1 MVKKTLAGVAI
12 LAVAGAVVLGTDVFS
27 YAGTACS
34 NLQQAVKSEITPEFE
49 LSRIRNEIDKLMPEI
64 RQHMAV
70 VAEQTVDVKDLEE
83 GISDR
88 QAKLDSQKGA
98 ILTMRS
104 DLESDADSFTY
115 RAVSYSR
122 SEVKADLTRRFD
134 AFRIGEEAL
143 ARDRQILEAQRQTLH
158 ANQKKLDSMLGR
170 KEDLAVKVSQLEAR
184 LKTIQATEA
193 VNAIEVDDTKL
204 SQVEGMISDLHH
216 ELDVRESMLETE
228 GTVLGHI
235 PVEETHIDVE
245 GDVVNEIDQH
255 FGLNPEPVVAE
266 N

>member
-1 MVKKTLAGVAI
+1 MVKKTLLGVGV
-12 LAVAGAVVLGTDVFS
+12 LLVAGAVVFGTDMLS

-34 NLQQAVKSEITPEFE
+34 NIQEAVKSEITPEFE
-49 LSRIRNEIDKLMPEI
+49 LSRINNEIDKLMPEI

-70 VAEQTVDVKDLEE
+70 VAEQTVDVKDLEK
-83 GISDR
+83 GIAER
-88 QAKLDSQKGA
+88 QAKLDTQKDA
-98 ILTMRS
+98 ILALRS
-104 DLESDADSFTY
+104 DLETDADSFTY

-122 SEVKADLTRRFD
+122 GEVKTDLSRRFD
-134 AFRIGEEAL
+134 AFRTGEEAL
-143 ARDRQILEAQRQTLH
+143 KRDRKILESQRQILD

-170 KEDLAVKVSQLEAR
+170 KEELAVKVVQLEAR

-204 SQVEGMISDLHH
+204 SHVESMISDLNH

-228 GTVLGHI
+228 GSVLGHI
-235 PVEETHIDVE
+235 PVEESHIDVE